1 MGHSIY
7 LADDE
12 KSIRELLHSFLASDG
27 YTVRS
32 FESGDALLEAFRQE
46 PAELVILDI
55 MMPGTDGLTVCRELR
70 SVSDIPIILLT
81 AKDSE
86 LDYVM
91 GISQGSD
98 DYLTKPF
105 RPTILLMKVRALLRR
120 VEMDRGKT
128 AAAVD
133 ELRYGDLRYSA
144 TENAVFCGSTIV
156 ALTQTE
162 LRLLSYM
169 MKQPEKAYSRE
180 ELLSAV
186 WGFDSEVETR
196 VTDETLRRIRK
207 KLTQSGST
215 VSVSTIWGFGYKLKG
230 AERQQTF
237 FQNASHELK
246 TPLMAIQGYAEG
258 IQAGVMDTGSA
269 AEVIL
274 EESDR
279 MTELVEELLDIS
291 KIDMGR
297 QQLALSEMDIRELL
311 YDSIRAVE
319 SAAAASGITIAPDFS
334 EEPIMV
340 KCDDTQ
346 MRRAVTNILTN
357 GLRYARSELR
367 LTCRADR
374 RQVTI
379 RIQDDG
385 DGIAEADLPHIFDR
399 FYMGRSGKSGIGLA
413 LTREIIHLHK
423 GTIRARNGDTGA
435 VFEISIPV
443 SR

>member
-32 FESGDALLEAFRQE
+32 FESGDALLEAFHQE

-55 MMPGTDGLTVCRELR
+55 MMPGTDGLSVCKELR
-70 SVSDIPIILLT
+70 AISDIPIILLT

-128 AAAVD
+128 AAEKD
-133 ELRYGDLRYSA
+133 ELHYGDLRYSA
-144 TENAVFCGSTIV
+144 TENAVLRGNTPV

-169 MKQPEKAYSRE
+169 LKQPEKAYSRE
-180 ELLSAV
+180 ELLNAV

-207 KLTQSGST
+207 KLLQAGST
-215 VSVSTIWGFGYKLKG
+215 VSVSTIWGFGYKLKE
-230 AERQQTF
+230 AEHT
-237 FQNASHELK
+237 
-246 TPLMAIQGYAEG
+246 
-258 IQAGVMDTGSA
+258 
-269 AEVIL
+269 
-274 EESDR
+274 
-279 MTELVEELLDIS
+279 
-291 KIDMGR
+291 
-297 QQLALSEMDIRELL
+297 
-311 YDSIRAVE
+311 
-319 SAAAASGITIAPDFS
+319 
-334 EEPIMV
+334 
-340 KCDDTQ
+340 
-346 MRRAVTNILTN
+346 
-357 GLRYARSELR
+357 
-367 LTCRADR
+367 
-374 RQVTI
+374 
-379 RIQDDG
+379 
-385 DGIAEADLPHIFDR
+385 
-399 FYMGRSGKSGIGLA
+399 
-413 LTREIIHLHK
+413 
-423 GTIRARNGDTGA
+423 
-435 VFEISIPV
+435 
-443 SR
+443 

>member
-12 KSIRELLHSFLASDG
+12 KSIRELLHSFLTSDG
-27 YTVRS
+27 YDVRS
-32 FESGDALLEAFRQE
+32 FESGDALREAFHQE

-105 RPTILLMKVRALLRR
+105 RPTILLMKVKALLRR

-128 AAAVD
+128 AAEEELHYVD
-133 ELRYGDLRYSA
+133 IRYSA

-180 ELLSAV
+180 ERLSAV
-186 WGFDSEVETR
+186 WGFDSDVETR

-207 KLTQSGST
+207 KLLQAGST

-230 AERQQTF
+230 AERT
-237 FQNASHELK
+237 
-246 TPLMAIQGYAEG
+246 
-258 IQAGVMDTGSA
+258 
-269 AEVIL
+269 
-274 EESDR
+274 
-279 MTELVEELLDIS
+279 
-291 KIDMGR
+291 
-297 QQLALSEMDIRELL
+297 
-311 YDSIRAVE
+311 
-319 SAAAASGITIAPDFS
+319 
-334 EEPIMV
+334 
-340 KCDDTQ
+340 
-346 MRRAVTNILTN
+346 
-357 GLRYARSELR
+357 
-367 LTCRADR
+367 
-374 RQVTI
+374 
-379 RIQDDG
+379 
-385 DGIAEADLPHIFDR
+385 
-399 FYMGRSGKSGIGLA
+399 
-413 LTREIIHLHK
+413 
-423 GTIRARNGDTGA
+423 
-435 VFEISIPV
+435 
-443 SR
+443 

>member
-32 FESGDALLEAFRQE
+32 FESGDALLEAFHQE

-105 RPTILLMKVRALLRR
+105 RPTILLMKVKALLRR

-128 AAAVD
+128 AAED
-133 ELRYGDLRYSA
+133 ELHYGDIRYSA
-144 TENAVFCGSTIV
+144 TENAIFYGAAPVS
-156 ALTQTE
+156 LTQTE

-207 KLTQSGST
+207 KLLQAGST

-230 AERQQTF
+230 AERT
-237 FQNASHELK
+237 
-246 TPLMAIQGYAEG
+246 
-258 IQAGVMDTGSA
+258 
-269 AEVIL
+269 
-274 EESDR
+274 
-279 MTELVEELLDIS
+279 
-291 KIDMGR
+291 
-297 QQLALSEMDIRELL
+297 
-311 YDSIRAVE
+311 
-319 SAAAASGITIAPDFS
+319 
-334 EEPIMV
+334 
-340 KCDDTQ
+340 
-346 MRRAVTNILTN
+346 
-357 GLRYARSELR
+357 
-367 LTCRADR
+367 
-374 RQVTI
+374 
-379 RIQDDG
+379 
-385 DGIAEADLPHIFDR
+385 
-399 FYMGRSGKSGIGLA
+399 
-413 LTREIIHLHK
+413 
-423 GTIRARNGDTGA
+423 
-435 VFEISIPV
+435 
-443 SR
+443 

>member
-70 SVSDIPIILLT
+70 AVSDIPIILLT

-105 RPTILLMKVRALLRR
+105 RPTILLMKVKALLRR

-128 AAAVD
+128 AAED
-133 ELRYGDLRYSA
+133 ELHYGDIRYSA
-144 TENAVFCGSTIV
+144 TENAIFYGTAPVS
-156 ALTQTE
+156 LTQTE

-169 MKQPEKAYSRE
+169 MKQPENAYSRE

-196 VTDETLRRIRK
+196 VTDETLRRLRK
-207 KLTQSGST
+207 KLLQAGST

-230 AERQQTF
+230 AERT
-237 FQNASHELK
+237 
-246 TPLMAIQGYAEG
+246 
-258 IQAGVMDTGSA
+258 
-269 AEVIL
+269 
-274 EESDR
+274 
-279 MTELVEELLDIS
+279 
-291 KIDMGR
+291 
-297 QQLALSEMDIRELL
+297 
-311 YDSIRAVE
+311 
-319 SAAAASGITIAPDFS
+319 
-334 EEPIMV
+334 
-340 KCDDTQ
+340 
-346 MRRAVTNILTN
+346 
-357 GLRYARSELR
+357 
-367 LTCRADR
+367 
-374 RQVTI
+374 
-379 RIQDDG
+379 
-385 DGIAEADLPHIFDR
+385 
-399 FYMGRSGKSGIGLA
+399 
-413 LTREIIHLHK
+413 
-423 GTIRARNGDTGA
+423 
-435 VFEISIPV
+435 
-443 SR
+443 

>member
-55 MMPGTDGLTVCRELR
+55 MMPGTDGLAVCRELR
-70 SVSDIPIILLT
+70 TVSDIPIILLT

-105 RPTILLMKVRALLRR
+105 RPTILLMKVKALLRR

-128 AAAVD
+128 AAED
-133 ELRYGDLRYSA
+133 ELHYGDIRYSA
-144 TENAVFCGSTIV
+144 TENAIFYGTVPVS
-156 ALTQTE
+156 LTQTE

-180 ELLSAV
+180 DLLSAV
-186 WGFDSEVETR
+186 WGFDSDVETR

-207 KLTQSGST
+207 KLLQAGST

-230 AERQQTF
+230 AERT
-237 FQNASHELK
+237 
-246 TPLMAIQGYAEG
+246 
-258 IQAGVMDTGSA
+258 
-269 AEVIL
+269 
-274 EESDR
+274 
-279 MTELVEELLDIS
+279 
-291 KIDMGR
+291 
-297 QQLALSEMDIRELL
+297 
-311 YDSIRAVE
+311 
-319 SAAAASGITIAPDFS
+319 
-334 EEPIMV
+334 
-340 KCDDTQ
+340 
-346 MRRAVTNILTN
+346 
-357 GLRYARSELR
+357 
-367 LTCRADR
+367 
-374 RQVTI
+374 
-379 RIQDDG
+379 
-385 DGIAEADLPHIFDR
+385 
-399 FYMGRSGKSGIGLA
+399 
-413 LTREIIHLHK
+413 
-423 GTIRARNGDTGA
+423 
-435 VFEISIPV
+435 
-443 SR
+443 

>member
-32 FESGDALLEAFRQE
+32 FENGDALLEAFRQE

-55 MMPGTDGLTVCRELR
+55 MMPGTDGLAVCRELR

-105 RPTILLMKVRALLRR
+105 RPTILLMKVKALLRR

-128 AAAVD
+128 AAED
-133 ELRYGDLRYSA
+133 ELHYGDIRYSA
-144 TENAVFCGSTIV
+144 TENAIFYGTAPVS
-156 ALTQTE
+156 LTQTE

-207 KLTQSGST
+207 KLLQAGST

-230 AERQQTF
+230 AERT
-237 FQNASHELK
+237 
-246 TPLMAIQGYAEG
+246 
-258 IQAGVMDTGSA
+258 
-269 AEVIL
+269 
-274 EESDR
+274 
-279 MTELVEELLDIS
+279 
-291 KIDMGR
+291 
-297 QQLALSEMDIRELL
+297 
-311 YDSIRAVE
+311 
-319 SAAAASGITIAPDFS
+319 
-334 EEPIMV
+334 
-340 KCDDTQ
+340 
-346 MRRAVTNILTN
+346 
-357 GLRYARSELR
+357 
-367 LTCRADR
+367 
-374 RQVTI
+374 
-379 RIQDDG
+379 
-385 DGIAEADLPHIFDR
+385 
-399 FYMGRSGKSGIGLA
+399 
-413 LTREIIHLHK
+413 
-423 GTIRARNGDTGA
+423 
-435 VFEISIPV
+435 
-443 SR
+443 

>member
-105 RPTILLMKVRALLRR
+105 RPTILLMKVKALLRR

-128 AAAVD
+128 AAED
-133 ELRYGDLRYSA
+133 ELHYGDIRYSA
-144 TENAVFCGSTIV
+144 TENVIFYGAAPVS
-156 ALTQTE
+156 LTQTE

-207 KLTQSGST
+207 KLLQAGST

-230 AERQQTF
+230 A
-237 FQNASHELK
+237 
-246 TPLMAIQGYAEG
+246 
-258 IQAGVMDTGSA
+258 GS
-269 AEVIL
+269 V
-274 EESDR
+274 
-279 MTELVEELLDIS
+279 
-291 KIDMGR
+291 
-297 QQLALSEMDIRELL
+297 
-311 YDSIRAVE
+311 
-319 SAAAASGITIAPDFS
+319 
-334 EEPIMV
+334 
-340 KCDDTQ
+340 
-346 MRRAVTNILTN
+346 
-357 GLRYARSELR
+357 
-367 LTCRADR
+367 
-374 RQVTI
+374 
-379 RIQDDG
+379 
-385 DGIAEADLPHIFDR
+385 
-399 FYMGRSGKSGIGLA
+399 
-413 LTREIIHLHK
+413 
-423 GTIRARNGDTGA
+423 
-435 VFEISIPV
+435 
-443 SR
+443 

>member
-1 MGHSIY
+1 MEHSIY

-70 SVSDIPIILLT
+70 AVSDIPIILLT

-105 RPTILLMKVRALLRR
+105 RPTILLMKVKALLRR

-128 AAAVD
+128 AAED
-133 ELRYGDLRYSA
+133 ELHYGDIRYSA
-144 TENAVFCGSTIV
+144 TENAIFYGAAPMS
-156 ALTQTE
+156 LTQTE

-169 MKQPEKAYSRE
+169 MMQPEKAYSRE

-207 KLTQSGST
+207 KLLQAGST

-230 AERQQTF
+230 AERT
-237 FQNASHELK
+237 
-246 TPLMAIQGYAEG
+246 
-258 IQAGVMDTGSA
+258 
-269 AEVIL
+269 
-274 EESDR
+274 
-279 MTELVEELLDIS
+279 
-291 KIDMGR
+291 
-297 QQLALSEMDIRELL
+297 
-311 YDSIRAVE
+311 
-319 SAAAASGITIAPDFS
+319 
-334 EEPIMV
+334 
-340 KCDDTQ
+340 
-346 MRRAVTNILTN
+346 
-357 GLRYARSELR
+357 
-367 LTCRADR
+367 
-374 RQVTI
+374 
-379 RIQDDG
+379 
-385 DGIAEADLPHIFDR
+385 
-399 FYMGRSGKSGIGLA
+399 
-413 LTREIIHLHK
+413 
-423 GTIRARNGDTGA
+423 
-435 VFEISIPV
+435 
-443 SR
+443 

>member
-32 FESGDALLEAFRQE
+32 FESGDALLEAFRQD

-70 SVSDIPIILLT
+70 TVSDIPIILLT

-105 RPTILLMKVRALLRR
+105 RPTILLMKVKALLRR

-128 AAAVD
+128 AAED
-133 ELRYGDLRYSA
+133 ELHYGDIRYSA
-144 TENAVFCGSTIV
+144 TENAIFYGTAPVS
-156 ALTQTE
+156 LTQTE

-207 KLTQSGST
+207 KLLQAGST

-230 AERQQTF
+230 AERT
-237 FQNASHELK
+237 
-246 TPLMAIQGYAEG
+246 
-258 IQAGVMDTGSA
+258 
-269 AEVIL
+269 
-274 EESDR
+274 
-279 MTELVEELLDIS
+279 
-291 KIDMGR
+291 
-297 QQLALSEMDIRELL
+297 
-311 YDSIRAVE
+311 
-319 SAAAASGITIAPDFS
+319 
-334 EEPIMV
+334 
-340 KCDDTQ
+340 
-346 MRRAVTNILTN
+346 
-357 GLRYARSELR
+357 
-367 LTCRADR
+367 
-374 RQVTI
+374 
-379 RIQDDG
+379 
-385 DGIAEADLPHIFDR
+385 
-399 FYMGRSGKSGIGLA
+399 
-413 LTREIIHLHK
+413 
-423 GTIRARNGDTGA
+423 
-435 VFEISIPV
+435 
-443 SR
+443 

>member
-70 SVSDIPIILLT
+70 AVSDIPIILLT

-105 RPTILLMKVRALLRR
+105 RPTILLMKVKALLRR

-128 AAAVD
+128 AAED
-133 ELRYGDLRYSA
+133 ELHYGDIRYSA
-144 TENAVFCGSTIV
+144 TENAIFYETAPVS
-156 ALTQTE
+156 LTQTE

-207 KLTQSGST
+207 KLLQAGST

-230 AERQQTF
+230 AERT
-237 FQNASHELK
+237 
-246 TPLMAIQGYAEG
+246 
-258 IQAGVMDTGSA
+258 
-269 AEVIL
+269 
-274 EESDR
+274 
-279 MTELVEELLDIS
+279 
-291 KIDMGR
+291 
-297 QQLALSEMDIRELL
+297 
-311 YDSIRAVE
+311 
-319 SAAAASGITIAPDFS
+319 
-334 EEPIMV
+334 
-340 KCDDTQ
+340 
-346 MRRAVTNILTN
+346 
-357 GLRYARSELR
+357 
-367 LTCRADR
+367 
-374 RQVTI
+374 
-379 RIQDDG
+379 
-385 DGIAEADLPHIFDR
+385 
-399 FYMGRSGKSGIGLA
+399 
-413 LTREIIHLHK
+413 
-423 GTIRARNGDTGA
+423 
-435 VFEISIPV
+435 
-443 SR
+443 

>member
-1 MGHSIY
+1 MGYSIY

-105 RPTILLMKVRALLRR
+105 RPTILLMKVKALLRR

-128 AAAVD
+128 AAAEED
-133 ELRYGDLRYSA
+133 ELHYGDIRYSA
-144 TENAVFCGSTIV
+144 TENAIFYGTAPVS
-156 ALTQTE
+156 LTQTE

-207 KLTQSGST
+207 KLLQAGST

-230 AERQQTF
+230 AERT
-237 FQNASHELK
+237 
-246 TPLMAIQGYAEG
+246 
-258 IQAGVMDTGSA
+258 
-269 AEVIL
+269 
-274 EESDR
+274 
-279 MTELVEELLDIS
+279 
-291 KIDMGR
+291 
-297 QQLALSEMDIRELL
+297 
-311 YDSIRAVE
+311 
-319 SAAAASGITIAPDFS
+319 
-334 EEPIMV
+334 
-340 KCDDTQ
+340 
-346 MRRAVTNILTN
+346 
-357 GLRYARSELR
+357 
-367 LTCRADR
+367 
-374 RQVTI
+374 
-379 RIQDDG
+379 
-385 DGIAEADLPHIFDR
+385 
-399 FYMGRSGKSGIGLA
+399 
-413 LTREIIHLHK
+413 
-423 GTIRARNGDTGA
+423 
-435 VFEISIPV
+435 
-443 SR
+443 

>member
-1 MGHSIY
+1 MEHSIY

-70 SVSDIPIILLT
+70 AVSDIPIILLT

-105 RPTILLMKVRALLRR
+105 RPTILLMKVKALLRR

-128 AAAVD
+128 AAED
-133 ELRYGDLRYSA
+133 ELHYGDIRYSA
-144 TENAVFCGSTIV
+144 TENAIFYGAAPVS
-156 ALTQTE
+156 LTQTE

-169 MKQPEKAYSRE
+169 MKQPGKGYSRE

-207 KLTQSGST
+207 KLLQAGST

-230 AERQQTF
+230 AERT
-237 FQNASHELK
+237 
-246 TPLMAIQGYAEG
+246 
-258 IQAGVMDTGSA
+258 
-269 AEVIL
+269 
-274 EESDR
+274 
-279 MTELVEELLDIS
+279 
-291 KIDMGR
+291 
-297 QQLALSEMDIRELL
+297 
-311 YDSIRAVE
+311 
-319 SAAAASGITIAPDFS
+319 
-334 EEPIMV
+334 
-340 KCDDTQ
+340 
-346 MRRAVTNILTN
+346 
-357 GLRYARSELR
+357 
-367 LTCRADR
+367 
-374 RQVTI
+374 
-379 RIQDDG
+379 
-385 DGIAEADLPHIFDR
+385 
-399 FYMGRSGKSGIGLA
+399 
-413 LTREIIHLHK
+413 
-423 GTIRARNGDTGA
+423 
-435 VFEISIPV
+435 
-443 SR
+443 

>member
-128 AAAVD
+128 AAAAD

-230 AERQQTF
+230 AEQQQTF

-413 LTREIIHLHK
+413 LTREIIRLHK

>member
-128 AAAVD
+128 AAEKD
-133 ELRYGDLRYSA
+133 ELHYGDLRYST
-144 TENAVFCGSTIV
+144 TENAVLCGNTSV

-169 MKQPEKAYSRE
+169 LKQPEKAYSRE
-180 ELLSAV
+180 ELLNAV

-207 KLTQSGST
+207 KLLQAGST
-215 VSVSTIWGFGYKLKG
+215 VSVSTIWGFGYKLKE
-230 AERQQTF
+230 AERT
-237 FQNASHELK
+237 
-246 TPLMAIQGYAEG
+246 
-258 IQAGVMDTGSA
+258 
-269 AEVIL
+269 
-274 EESDR
+274 
-279 MTELVEELLDIS
+279 
-291 KIDMGR
+291 
-297 QQLALSEMDIRELL
+297 
-311 YDSIRAVE
+311 
-319 SAAAASGITIAPDFS
+319 
-334 EEPIMV
+334 
-340 KCDDTQ
+340 
-346 MRRAVTNILTN
+346 
-357 GLRYARSELR
+357 
-367 LTCRADR
+367 
-374 RQVTI
+374 
-379 RIQDDG
+379 
-385 DGIAEADLPHIFDR
+385 
-399 FYMGRSGKSGIGLA
+399 
-413 LTREIIHLHK
+413 
-423 GTIRARNGDTGA
+423 
-435 VFEISIPV
+435 
-443 SR
+443 

>member
-1 MGHSIY
+1 MEHSIY

-70 SVSDIPIILLT
+70 AVSDIPIILLT

-105 RPTILLMKVRALLRR
+105 RPTILLMKVKALLRR

-128 AAAVD
+128 AAED
-133 ELRYGDLRYSA
+133 ELHYGDIRYSA
-144 TENAVFCGSTIV
+144 TENAIFYGAAPVS
-156 ALTQTE
+156 LTQTE

-207 KLTQSGST
+207 KLLQAGST
-215 VSVSTIWGFGYKLKG
+215 VSVSTIWGFGYK
-230 AERQQTF
+230 
-237 FQNASHELK
+237 
-246 TPLMAIQGYAEG
+246 I
-258 IQAGVMDTGSA
+258 
-269 AEVIL
+269 
-274 EESDR
+274 
-279 MTELVEELLDIS
+279 
-291 KIDMGR
+291 GR
-297 QQLALSEMDIRELL
+297 AH
-311 YDSIRAVE
+311 V
-319 SAAAASGITIAPDFS
+319 
-334 EEPIMV
+334 
-340 KCDDTQ
+340 
-346 MRRAVTNILTN
+346 
-357 GLRYARSELR
+357 
-367 LTCRADR
+367 
-374 RQVTI
+374 
-379 RIQDDG
+379 
-385 DGIAEADLPHIFDR
+385 
-399 FYMGRSGKSGIGLA
+399 
-413 LTREIIHLHK
+413 
-423 GTIRARNGDTGA
+423 
-435 VFEISIPV
+435 
-443 SR
+443 

>member
-12 KSIRELLHSFLASDG
+12 KSIRELLHSFLTSDG

-32 FESGDALLEAFRQE
+32 FENGDALLEAFRQE

-105 RPTILLMKVRALLRR
+105 RPTILLMKVKALLRR

-128 AAAVD
+128 AAED
-133 ELRYGDLRYSA
+133 ELHYGDIRYSA
-144 TENAVFCGSTIV
+144 TENAIFYGAAPVS
-156 ALTQTE
+156 LTQTE

-207 KLTQSGST
+207 KLLQAGST

-230 AERQQTF
+230 AERT
-237 FQNASHELK
+237 
-246 TPLMAIQGYAEG
+246 
-258 IQAGVMDTGSA
+258 
-269 AEVIL
+269 
-274 EESDR
+274 
-279 MTELVEELLDIS
+279 
-291 KIDMGR
+291 
-297 QQLALSEMDIRELL
+297 
-311 YDSIRAVE
+311 
-319 SAAAASGITIAPDFS
+319 
-334 EEPIMV
+334 
-340 KCDDTQ
+340 
-346 MRRAVTNILTN
+346 
-357 GLRYARSELR
+357 
-367 LTCRADR
+367 
-374 RQVTI
+374 
-379 RIQDDG
+379 
-385 DGIAEADLPHIFDR
+385 
-399 FYMGRSGKSGIGLA
+399 
-413 LTREIIHLHK
+413 
-423 GTIRARNGDTGA
+423 
-435 VFEISIPV
+435 
-443 SR
+443 

>member
-1 MGHSIY
+1 MEHSIY
-7 LADDE
+7 WADDE

-105 RPTILLMKVRALLRR
+105 RPTILLMKVKALLRR

-128 AAAVD
+128 AAED
-133 ELRYGDLRYSA
+133 ELHYGDIRYSA
-144 TENAVFCGSTIV
+144 TENVIFYGAAPVS
-156 ALTQTE
+156 LTQTE

-207 KLTQSGST
+207 KLLQAGST

-230 AERQQTF
+230 A
-237 FQNASHELK
+237 
-246 TPLMAIQGYAEG
+246 
-258 IQAGVMDTGSA
+258 GS
-269 AEVIL
+269 V
-274 EESDR
+274 
-279 MTELVEELLDIS
+279 
-291 KIDMGR
+291 
-297 QQLALSEMDIRELL
+297 
-311 YDSIRAVE
+311 
-319 SAAAASGITIAPDFS
+319 
-334 EEPIMV
+334 
-340 KCDDTQ
+340 
-346 MRRAVTNILTN
+346 
-357 GLRYARSELR
+357 
-367 LTCRADR
+367 
-374 RQVTI
+374 
-379 RIQDDG
+379 
-385 DGIAEADLPHIFDR
+385 
-399 FYMGRSGKSGIGLA
+399 
-413 LTREIIHLHK
+413 
-423 GTIRARNGDTGA
+423 
-435 VFEISIPV
+435 
-443 SR
+443 

>member
-32 FESGDALLEAFRQE
+32 FESGDALLEAFHQD

-105 RPTILLMKVRALLRR
+105 RPTILLMKVKALLRR

-128 AAAVD
+128 AAED
-133 ELRYGDLRYSA
+133 ELHYGDIRYSA
-144 TENAVFCGSTIV
+144 TENAIFYGTAPVS
-156 ALTQTE
+156 LTQTE

-207 KLTQSGST
+207 KLLQAGST

-230 AERQQTF
+230 AERT
-237 FQNASHELK
+237 
-246 TPLMAIQGYAEG
+246 
-258 IQAGVMDTGSA
+258 
-269 AEVIL
+269 
-274 EESDR
+274 
-279 MTELVEELLDIS
+279 
-291 KIDMGR
+291 
-297 QQLALSEMDIRELL
+297 
-311 YDSIRAVE
+311 
-319 SAAAASGITIAPDFS
+319 
-334 EEPIMV
+334 
-340 KCDDTQ
+340 
-346 MRRAVTNILTN
+346 
-357 GLRYARSELR
+357 
-367 LTCRADR
+367 
-374 RQVTI
+374 
-379 RIQDDG
+379 
-385 DGIAEADLPHIFDR
+385 
-399 FYMGRSGKSGIGLA
+399 
-413 LTREIIHLHK
+413 
-423 GTIRARNGDTGA
+423 
-435 VFEISIPV
+435 
-443 SR
+443 